1 MGAITSAGIS
11 ELTRGFTSWSGA
23 DLNQAARV
31 GPEGRLGGGVCRRR
45 RRRKHAD
52 RPAGLDRVLPCAD
65 GRDGTVCGG
74 RVVVLRWLGRG
85 ACGVLWS
92 GADLNRRPPLFQS
105 GALPTELPDLCSN
118 ARTVARASR
127 WAGATGFEPA
137 TSGLT
142 GRRELQTSPRPQI
155 CAPRGIR
162 IPVAALKGQS
172 PRPLDDG
179 GREREFT

>member
-1 MGAITSAGIS
+1 M
-11 ELTRGFTSWSGA
+11 
-23 DLNQAARV
+23 
-31 GPEGRLGGGVCRRR
+31 
-45 RRRKHAD
+45 
-52 RPAGLDRVLPCAD
+52 
-65 GRDGTVCGG
+65 
-74 RVVVLRWLGRG
+74 VVLRWLGRG

-142 GRRELQTSPRPQI
+142 GRRELQTSPRPR

-162 IPVAALKGQS
+162 IPVAALKGRS

-179 GREREFT
+179 GGSRHCTEPDWLRTLEYIWEANLRAIGCGFADTRYCCSMTGTPINDLDSQPDDVDLYKTLVRLISGGVGEGVDV